1 VVDED
6 AAHHASGNRQ
16 EVRAILPWN
25 VLGIDES
32 QICFVD
38 QRRRLKAV
46 PGTLSCHAPSR
57 DLVQLPLYERNQP
70 VEGGLVALTP
80 SSQQSGR
87 LRGVV
92 RNVAILSLFER
103 CTV

>member
-1 VVDED
+1 MVHED
-6 AAHHASGNRQ
+6 APHHASGNRQ
-16 EVRAILPWN
+16 EMRAVPPWN
-25 VLGIDES
+25 VLGIDEP

-57 DLVQLPLYERNQP
+57 DLVKLPLYERNQP
-70 VEGGLVALTP
+70 VEGGLIALTP
-80 SSQQSGR
+80 SEQQSGG

-92 RNVAILSLFER
+92 RNVAILSPSEG